1 LLAVKRL
8 LINPRLL
15 VCAFALSFILVSI
28 ASAAE
33 KMPAEKAG
41 TIGMPTGKIAFVR
54 DKNIWMMD
62 VRGANQMKV
71 CDVNNADGRL
81 SWSPDGTE
89 IAFTRSGRV
98 SLNGP
103 NMLGGNHK
111 VYDVFKA
118 MVDSAMI
125 GATYFWY
132 QLTDDMGSRDPEW
145 SADGKTILFYK
156 DMNANMVNAELPNY
170 QVCTM
175 DPTGGSLNILR
186 KDWQSMPE
194 FFISPTRNAGGDIV
208 FVHFIATKANENRPG
223 GFQSVGLAKLPDT
236 AFMANLGDVLKQSS
250 KNANSVA
257 PAWSPDGKWI
267 AYVSNK
273 MTDPGI
279 FITNADLSEK
289 YQVFVP
295 PPAASMYTMAPSFS
309 PDSKWLT
316 FATTDGSIWICDI
329 AGNGA
334 KRLTG
339 PGLDLAPSWSKGPVK

>member
-1 LLAVKRL
+1 MKRL

-15 VCAFALSFILVSI
+15 VLAIALSFVS
-28 ASAAE
+28 ASFSSAAD

-41 TIGMPTGKIAFVR
+41 TIGQPTGKIAFIR

-62 VRGANQMKV
+62 VRGGGQMKV
-71 CDVNNADGRL
+71 CEANNADGRL

-89 IAFTRSGRV
+89 ILFTRSGRV
-98 SLNGP
+98 NLNGP

-111 VYDVFKA
+111 VYDIFKA
-118 MVDSAMI
+118 LVDSAKV

-145 SADGKTILFYK
+145 SADGETIIYYK

-175 DPTGGSLNILR
+175 DPLGDDVQILR
-186 KDWQSMPE
+186 KDWQNMPE
-194 FFISPTRNAGGDIV
+194 YFISPTRNAEGDIV
-208 FVHFIATKANENRPG
+208 FVHFVTTRPEVDRPG
-223 GFQSVGLAKLPDT
+223 GFQSIGLAKLPESGFAASLD
-236 AFMANLGDVLKQSS
+236 AVRKQST
-250 KNANSVA
+250 KNINAVA
-257 PAWSPDGKWI
+257 PAWSPDGSWV

-273 MTDPGI
+273 LTDQGI
-279 FITNADLSEK
+279 FISNADFSEK
-289 YQVFVP
+289 YKVFTP

-316 FATTDGSIWICDI
+316 FATTDGSVWICDI
-329 AGNGA
+329 TGNGT

-339 PGLDLAPSWSKGPVK
+339 PGLDLAPAWSKGPVE

>member
-1 LLAVKRL
+1 MKKI

-15 VCAFALSFILVSI
+15 IWAIALAFVLVSFS
-28 ASAAE
+28 SAAD

-41 TIGMPTGKIAFVR
+41 TIGAPTGKIAFIR
-54 DKNIWMMD
+54 DKNVWMMD
-62 VRGANQMKV
+62 PRGGNQMKV
-71 CDVNNADGRL
+71 CDANNADGRL

-89 IAFTRSGRV
+89 ILFTRSGRV

-111 VYDVFKA
+111 VYDIFKA
-118 MVDSAMI
+118 LVDSAKI

-145 SADGKTILFYK
+145 SADGETILFYK
-156 DMNANMVNAELPNY
+156 DMNANLVNADLPNY

-175 DPTGGSLNILR
+175 NPLGDDVKILR
-186 KDWQSMPE
+186 QDWQNMSE
-194 FFISPTRNAGGDIV
+194 YFISPTRNAKGDIA
-208 FVHFIATKANENRPG
+208 FVHFVTTQPQQDRPG
-223 GFQSVGLAKLPDT
+223 GFKSVGLAKLHEDN
-236 AFMANLGDVLKQSS
+236 FMVSLDEVLKQSS
-250 KNANSVA
+250 SNGNAVA
-257 PAWSPDGKWI
+257 PSWSPDGKWI

-273 MTDPGI
+273 MTNPGI
-279 FITNADLSEK
+279 FITSADFIEK
-289 YQVFVP
+289 YNVFTP

-316 FATTDGSIWICDI
+316 FATTDGSVWICDI
-329 AGNGA
+329 TGNGA

-339 PGLDLAPSWSKGPVK
+339 PGLDLAPAWSKGPVK